1 MNLLIFVLLSLPLA
15 EPQVLFNPKYVGSGS
30 SGSTPSTPL
39 DISNLYNNRGFAVK
53 PNDSNF
59 DGHGAGYPAKSLPP
73 SKFVYNGINFTF
85 PQYSAAGNDNV
96 LALGQTIR
104 VPQGRYFSVQ
114 MFASCENG
122 LASGFV
128 NATYSDN
135 STTSSPVLVPAW
147 YNWPY
152 PAGGDIILPQYF
164 TNTTINYNRSM
175 FYQTIN
181 WIDSTKE
188 LVSLTLP
195 NVTAG
200 SNSGPGGATIK
211 TRLHLFSVS
220 LLPATGTSIDL
231 EIQYARSTQLWLPD
245 TNKTQIIEVIVNNVG
260 SEWVLANNSV
270 KVTVSSSGYETVAP
284 GYISRLRPGDQ
295 AKVQVGVVSSA
306 GVLPGTVGN
315 ATILVSGNGVS
326 SSYTFNA
333 TFGIT
338 PYEATY
344 ESIYAHE
351 TPSWYNDA
359 KYGIFVHWVCLLSP
373 RHSRTS

>member
-1 MNLLIFVLLSLPLA
+1 MNFLSLFLFLLPLSGA
-15 EPQVLFNPKYVGSGS
+15 QVLFNPKNVDSGS
-30 SGSTPSTPL
+30 SGRNPSIPL
-39 DISNLYNNRGFAVK
+39 DISSLYNNRGFAMK
-53 PNDSNF
+53 PNDSNL
-59 DGHGAGYPAKSLPP
+59 DGYGAGYPADSLPP
-73 SKFVYNGINFTF
+73 PNFVYNGINFTF
-85 PQYSAAGNDNV
+85 PKYNSTGNDNV
-96 LALGQTIR
+96 LALGQTIQ

-122 LASGFV
+122 LASGFI

-135 STTSSPVLVPAW
+135 STSSSPVLVPAW

-152 PAGGDIILPQYF
+152 PAGGDIILPYYY
-164 TNTTINYNRSM
+164 TNTTVDYNRSM

-195 NVTAG
+195 NVTDG
-200 SNSGPGGATIK
+200 SNSGPGGAAIK

-220 LLPATGTSIDL
+220 VLPATGTSIDL
-231 EIQYARSTQLWLPD
+231 EVQYARSTQSWFPD
-245 TNKTQIIEVIVNNVG
+245 TNKTQIVEVIVNNVG

-270 KVTVSSSGYETVAP
+270 KVTISAPGYETVIP

-295 AKVQVGVVSSA
+295 AKVQVGVVNSA
-306 GVLPGTVGN
+306 GVQIGAVGN
-315 ATILVSGNGVS
+315 ASILVSGIGVN

-333 TFGIT
+333 TFGIV

-359 KYGIFVHWVCLLSP
+359 KYGIFIHWVSP
-373 RHSRTS
+373 RSHDHD